1 MMKVGKNLNNIIAYD
16 VFDKLTD
23 LLHADKVTLIN
34 MDVEDESDL
43 IIYNIIVDTMEQFNL
58 NLS

>member
-23 LLHADKVTLIN
+23 LLHVNKVNLIN
-34 MDVEDESDL
+34 MEVEDESDL